1 MTHYSA
7 LQLIGIGSLASFCAG
22 MMTFLGALPVIFLRN
37 VSDKLLDCLLGF
49 SAGVMLAATSFSL
62 VLPAISAGGG
72 NVKGALIC
80 AMGMVIGG
88 LVLFFSD
95 HIIPHE
101 HFIKGPEG
109 PSSSLRRIWLFIF
122 AISLHNFPEGLAVG
136 VSFGDGSLQNG
147 LRVAI
152 AIGIQNMP
160 EGLAV
165 ALALMRE
172 KYSLSYSL
180 TIALLSGLIE
190 PVAGVL
196 GISVVTLA
204 QSLLPWGL
212 AFAAGAMLWVIS
224 HEIIPETHR
233 RGFEKYA
240 TSGLMVGFILMM
252 ILDNVTFI

>member
-1 MTHYSA
+1 M
-7 LQLIGIGSLASFCAG
+7 QLIGMGSLAAFCAG
-22 MMTFLGALPVIFLRN
+22 MMTFVGALPVIFLRK
-37 VSDKLLDCLLGF
+37 VSDRVLDCLLGF

-62 VLPAISAGGG
+62 VLPAIAAGGG
-72 NVKGALIC
+72 NIRGALIC
-80 AMGMVIGG
+80 GCGMAMGAI
-88 LVLFFSD
+88 VLFFSD
-95 HIIPHE
+95 HLIPHE

-122 AISLHNFPEGLAVG
+122 AISLHNFPEGLATG
-136 VSFGDGSLQNG
+136 VSFGDGSVQNG

-165 ALALMRE
+165 ALALRRE
-172 KYSLSYSL
+172 KYSLTYSL
-180 TIALLSGLIE
+180 AIALLSGLIE
-190 PVAGVL
+190 PIAGTL
-196 GISVVTLA
+196 GIGVVTLA

-240 TSGLMVGFILMM
+240 TSGLMAGFIIMM
-252 ILDNVTFI
+252 ILDNVNFI